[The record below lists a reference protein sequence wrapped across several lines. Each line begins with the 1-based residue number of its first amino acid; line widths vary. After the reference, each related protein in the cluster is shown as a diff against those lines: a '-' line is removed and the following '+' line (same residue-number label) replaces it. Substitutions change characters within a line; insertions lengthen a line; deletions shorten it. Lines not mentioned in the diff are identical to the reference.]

1 MILRIVSL
9 KADLVECPRRL
20 LGLANRHAAHVEQ
33 AAVTVF
39 PHWQLPTPARREY
52 VASHGAQQ

>member
-20 LGLANRHAAHVEQ
+20 LGLAHRHAAGVEQ
-33 AAVTVF
+33 ARSNSFFLV
-39 PHWQLPTPARREY
+39 
-52 VASHGAQQ
+52 GNC